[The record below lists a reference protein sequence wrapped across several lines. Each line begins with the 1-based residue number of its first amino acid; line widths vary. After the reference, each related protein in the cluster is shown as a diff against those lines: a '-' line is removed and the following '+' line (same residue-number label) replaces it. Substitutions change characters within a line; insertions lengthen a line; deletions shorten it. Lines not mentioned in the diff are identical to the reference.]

1 MFRRFAPYYHHLR
14 EVKLPFA
21 GGILAGVLYSVASGA
36 GLPLLISVVFP
47 VLFNDK
53 DPGAKWYH
61 EWLQSLLKGA
71 SRDELLLVTCLWI
84 PFIFSVRAIAGYL
97 NSYLIEYT
105 GMRVVQGIRV
115 DVFTKLQALPLA
127 FFHKNRT
134 GDILA
139 RLMSDT
145 ESLRQVVAQ
154 VSSDMIKQ
162 PTTLISAL
170 GYLGYQAFRNQSF
183 FIALIVVLS
192 IPPCV
197 AVIRIAGRKLARRAI
212 ILQEKNGDLS
222 AILTESLQSPLE
234 IRAYNLED
242 RQIEVLWEKIRSIF
256 ALTMKV
262 VKYRQAIS
270 PTIEVVAATGFAAAL
285 FAGVRHGMTMSDFI
299 SLGTALYMAY
309 EPVKKLGVIHSL
321 LKQGESAVTRIE
333 YILNEP
339 DTMPDPEKPLAL
351 PALKDSIR
359 FDNVWFAYGEEP
371 VLKGVNLSIKVGQ
384 VVALVGPSGA
394 GKTTFVQ
401 LIPRFYDPTQGCIRF
416 DGGDLRDLRK
426 KDLRSLIAVMPQTPA
441 LFAGTIGENIR
452 LGRPGATEQEV
463 RQAAQRASAEE
474 FITQLPQGY
483 DTPVGE
489 RGVSLSGGQRQ
500 RIAIARAFLKDAPIL
515 ILDEATN
522 ALDSESEA
530 RVQEALGQLVQG
542 RTTFLIAHR
551 FSTIA
556 VADRILVF
564 SDGRITADGPHEEI
578 YQTCELYRT
587 MYDRQT
593 L

>member
-14 EVKLPFA
+14 EVKLPFV
-21 GGILAGVLYSVASGA
+21 GGILAGVIYSVATGA
-36 GLPLLISVVFP
+36 GLPLVTKTVLP
-47 VLFNDK
+47 VLFQQNQ
-53 DPGAKWYH
+53 PEWYLQWLH
-61 EWLQSLLKGA
+61 GWLQGV
-71 SRDELLLVTCLWI
+71 SRDQLLLVTCLWI
-84 PFIFSVRAIAGYL
+84 PLVFAVRALAGYA
-97 NSYLIEYT
+97 NAYLIEYS
-105 GMRVVQGIRV
+105 GLRVVQGIRV
-115 DVFTKLQALPLA
+115 DVFSKLQSLPLA
-127 FFHKNRT
+127 FFHRNRT

-139 RLMSDT
+139 RLMADT
-145 ESLRQVVAQ
+145 EILRQVVAQ
-154 VSSDMIKQ
+154 ASSDMIKQ
-162 PTTLISAL
+162 PATLISAL
-170 GYLGYQAFRNQSF
+170 GFLVWQAYTNNSF
-183 FIALIVVLS
+183 FVALIVILS
-192 IPPCV
+192 VPPCV
-197 AVIRIAGRKLARRAI
+197 WVIRSTGKKLARRAAK
-212 ILQEKNGDLS
+212 LQESGGDLS
-222 AILTESLQSPLE
+222 ALLTESLQSPLE
-234 IRAYNLED
+234 IRAYNLEG
-242 RQIEVLWEKIRSIF
+242 RQIDAFFERIRAIMK
-256 ALTMKV
+256 LTMKV

-270 PTIEVVAATGFAAAL
+270 PMIEVVSATGFAVAL
-285 FAGVRHGMTMSDFI
+285 FAGVRQGMTMESFT
-299 SLGTALYMAY
+299 SLGMALYFAY
-309 EPVKKLGVIHSL
+309 EPVKKLGMIHSL
-321 LKQGESAVTRIE
+321 MRQGESAVTRIE
-333 YILNEP
+333 HILHEP

-384 VVALVGPSGA
+384 VIALVGPSGA

-401 LIPRFYDPTQGCIRF
+401 LIPRLYDPTQGCIRF
-416 DGGDLRDLRK
+416 DGVDLRDLRK